1 MGDQNLENLR
11 QDKVQRS
18 DCKSFSA
25 KRKTAR
31 KNGYSIVSKRDKDMV
46 G

>member
-18 DCKSFSA
+18 DCKSFFQQ
-25 KRKTAR
+25 KEKLP
-31 KNGYSIVSKRDKDMV
+31 G
-46 G
+46 